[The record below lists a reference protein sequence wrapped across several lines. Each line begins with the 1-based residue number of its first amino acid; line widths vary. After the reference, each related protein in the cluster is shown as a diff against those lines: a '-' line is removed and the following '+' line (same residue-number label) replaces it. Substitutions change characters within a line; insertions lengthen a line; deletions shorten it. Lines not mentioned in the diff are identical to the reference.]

1 MAETA
6 IPFDDAVLVRQCQKG
21 DLTAFEPLVVKYQ
34 DRIYNLCWR
43 LCGDRDAAE
52 DLTQEA
58 FLKAFEALAQFR
70 GRSGFFTWLYRI
82 AANLALSYRRRE
94 RRQIN
99 VSAPGL
105 WDDLPTQAAGL
116 RGVVS
121 MRQNQPDAIAES
133 KETREL
139 VWQAIQMLDDD
150 QRTVL
155 VLRDMEGLEYT
166 EAAAVLGVPVGTVKS
181 RLHRARMAVRE
192 RLLGVLDPASAGERP
207 AESPA
212 GDGW

>member
-1 MAETA
+1 
-6 IPFDDAVLVRQCQKG
+6 
-21 DLTAFEPLVVKYQ
+21 
-34 DRIYNLCWR
+34 
-43 LCGDRDAAE
+43 
-52 DLTQEA
+52 
-58 FLKAFEALAQFR
+58 
-70 GRSGFFTWLYRI
+70 
-82 AANLALSYRRRE
+82 
-94 RRQIN
+94 
-99 VSAPGL
+99 
-105 WDDLPTQAAGL
+105 
-116 RGVVS
+116 